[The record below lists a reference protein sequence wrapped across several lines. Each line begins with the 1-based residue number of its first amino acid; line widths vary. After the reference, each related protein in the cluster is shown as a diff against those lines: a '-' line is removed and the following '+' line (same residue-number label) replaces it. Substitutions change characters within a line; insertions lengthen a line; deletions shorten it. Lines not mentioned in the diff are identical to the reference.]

1 MAYVAGSTILD
12 DEYNTFVNSSSAPYG
27 YNHFAGT
34 GALNYGL
41 GQSAIATV
49 SVGGTITAAE
59 WNSLFTGIDNI
70 ANHTNDSMTSRTAV
84 EAGDAIAI
92 KSAVAADLATLAA
105 SVAAGCTSATAISAG
120 SELQSSTSSTRWNGS
135 HIVEHSI
142 TFASNNALR
151 WFFNAGGRMRMSFT
165 RNSNGGSSATSKDS
179 SVDELISAVGNFD
192 LKSGVSTRSG
202 SGETVTTNGL
212 ANGVFDLGTGYTILL
227 KLTQDSGTYG
237 GGGAYAS
244 MYIDI
249 KAKLNAAA
257 STATVVTMYYRL
269 VDPDSGDSAFTSG
282 NTSGVDQ
289 YANYIGTTDFSTRI
303 VAPTT
308 GEGLASVS
316 TISSSAVVSNN
327 TT

>member
-1 MAYVAGSTILD
+1 MGYVVGEKILD
-12 DEYNTFVNSSSAPYG
+12 DEYNTFVNSSSSPYG

-41 GQSAIATV
+41 GQTALATEV
-49 SVGGTITAAE
+49 AGETIGVTE
-59 WNSLFTGIDNI
+59 WNALFTGMDNI
-70 ANHTNDSMTSRTAV
+70 ANHTNDTLSSTTARTA
-84 EAGDAIAI
+84 GDSIAV
-92 KSAVAADLATLAA
+92 KSALTTDLATLAA

-120 SELQSSTSSTRWNGS
+120 SELQSSTSDTRWTGS

-151 WFFNAGGRMRMSFT
+151 WFFNAGGTMRMTFT
-165 RNSNGGSSATSKDS
+165 RNSNGGGSATSKDS
-179 SVDELISAVGNFD
+179 SVDELITAIGNFD

-212 ANGVFDLGTGYTILL
+212 ANGVFDLGTGYTVLL
-227 KLTQDSGTYG
+227 KLTQSSGTYT
-237 GGGAYAS
+237 S

-249 KAKLNAAA
+249 QAKLDAAIA
-257 STATVVTMYYRL
+257 SATVVTMYYRI
-269 VDPDSGDSAFTSG
+269 VDVDSGDSEYTSG
-282 NTSGVDQ
+282 NTSSIDQ
-289 YANYIGTTDFSTRI
+289 YENFIGTTDFSTRI

>member
-1 MAYVAGSTILD
+1 MGYVAGSTILD
-12 DEYNTFVNSSSAPYG
+12 DEYNTFVNSSSSPYG

-41 GQSAIATV
+41 GQTAIATNV
-49 SVGGTITAAE
+49 AGDTITAAE
-59 WNSLFTGIDNI
+59 WNSLFTGMDNI
-70 ANHTNDSMTSRTAV
+70 ANHTNDTLTSTAARS
-84 EAGDAIAI
+84 AGDTIAV
-92 KSAVAADLATLAA
+92 KSALEADLASLAA
-105 SVAAGCTSATAISAG
+105 EVAGGSTSATAVSAG
-120 SELQSSTSSTRWNGS
+120 SELQSSTSDTRWVGS

-151 WFFNAGGRMRMSFT
+151 WFFNAGGTMRMTFT
-165 RNSNGGSSATSKDS
+165 RNSNGGGSATSKDS
-179 SVDELISAVGNFD
+179 SVDELITAIGNFD

-212 ANGVFDLGTGYTILL
+212 ANGVFDLGTGYTVLL
-227 KLTQDSGTYG
+227 KLTQSSGTYT
-237 GGGAYAS
+237 S

-249 KAKLNAAA
+249 QAKLDAAIA
-257 STATVVTMYYRL
+257 SATVVTMYYRI
-269 VDPDSGDSAFTSG
+269 VDVDSGDSEYTSG
-282 NTSGVDQ
+282 NTSSIDQ
-289 YANYIGTTDFSTRI
+289 YENFIGTTDFSTRI

>member
-1 MAYVAGSTILD
+1 MGYVAGSTILD
-12 DEYNTFVNSSSAPYG
+12 DEYNTFVNSSSSPYG

-41 GQSAIATV
+41 GQTAIATNV
-49 SVGGTITAAE
+49 AGDTITAAE
-59 WNSLFTGIDNI
+59 WNSLFTGMDNI
-70 ANHTNDSMTSRTAV
+70 ANHTNDTLTSTAARS
-84 EAGDAIAI
+84 AGDTIAV
-92 KSAVAADLATLAA
+92 KSALEADLATLAA
-105 SVAAGCTSATAISAG
+105 SVAAGCTSATAVSAG
-120 SELQSSTSSTRWNGS
+120 SELQSSTSDTRWVGS

-151 WFFNAGGRMRMSFT
+151 WFFNAGGTMRMTFT
-165 RNSNGGSSATSKDS
+165 RNSNGGGSATSKDS
-179 SVDELISAVGNFD
+179 SVDELITAIGNFD

-212 ANGVFDLGTGYTILL
+212 ANGVFDLGTGYTVLL
-227 KLTQDSGTYG
+227 KLTQSSGTYT
-237 GGGAYAS
+237 S

-249 KAKLNAAA
+249 QAKLDAAIA
-257 STATVVTMYYRL
+257 SATVVTMYYRI
-269 VDPDSGDSAFTSG
+269 VDVDSGDSEYTSG
-282 NTSGVDQ
+282 NTSSIDQ
-289 YANYIGTTDFSTRI
+289 YENFIGTTDFSTRI

>member
-1 MAYVAGSTILD
+1 MGYVVGEKILD
-12 DEYNTFVNSSSAPYG
+12 DEYNTFVNSSSSPYG

-41 GQSAIATV
+41 GQTALATEV
-49 SVGGTITAAE
+49 AGETIGVTE
-59 WNSLFTGIDNI
+59 WNALFTGMDNI
-70 ANHTNDSMTSRTAV
+70 ANHTNDTLSSTTARTA
-84 EAGDAIAI
+84 GDTIAI
-92 KSAVAADLATLAA
+92 KSALTTDLATLAA

-120 SELQSSTSSTRWNGS
+120 SELQSSTSDTRWTGS

-151 WFFNAGGRMRMSFT
+151 WFFNAGGTMRMTFT
-165 RNSNGGSSATSKDS
+165 RNSNAGGSASSKDS
-179 SVDELISAVGNFD
+179 SVDELITAIGNFD

-212 ANGVFDLGTGYTILL
+212 ANGVFDLGTGYTVLL
-227 KLTQDSGTYG
+227 KLTQSSGTYT
-237 GGGAYAS
+237 S

-249 KAKLNAAA
+249 QAKLDAAIA
-257 STATVVTMYYRL
+257 SATVVTMYYRI
-269 VDPDSGDSAFTSG
+269 VDVDSGDSEYTSG
-282 NTSGVDQ
+282 NTSSIDQ
-289 YANYIGTTDFSTRI
+289 YENFIGTTDFSTRI